1 LEGDFQSFMYASG
14 RTVVAKY
21 RWSNYLHSGGKF
33 SRCGMEQAPT
43 SYIELD
49 VRSCDILSI
58 KFQEVQAD
66 SMALIA
72 ESDG

>member
-1 LEGDFQSFMYASG
+1 VWDG
-14 RTVVAKY
+14 
-21 RWSNYLHSGGKF
+21 
-33 SRCGMEQAPT
+33 T
-43 SYIELD
+43 SADQLRLLDPNTSLIELD